1 MIHKNGCYSDKPG
14 VSERS
19 TFERLHTT
27 GDKFQTEINDYKLF
41 LQDPEEL
48 PRLSILDNYKQITR
62 IMTSQYIK
70 AKEEDK
76 KYRNKSQ
83 ADTGA
88 DTDVDFQRYKEE
100 KTNTMKMSTI
110 LKTLNSPRKKRR
122 AVQALREKFAEEEA
136 ENKRRRE
143 LAEPKS
149 QGRPAQFKS

>member
-1 MIHKNGCYSDKPG
+1 MMEKSKYLHGEFKKSLIHRNGSYSDKPG

-41 LQDPEEL
+41 LQDPDEL

-83 ADTGA
+83 ADTDA
-88 DTDVDFQRYKEE
+88 DTDPDFQRYQEE

-110 LKTLNSPRKKRR
+110 LKTLNSPKKKRK
-122 AVQALREKFAEEEA
+122 ALQ
-136 ENKRRRE
+136 E
-143 LAEPKS
+143 L
-149 QGRPAQFKS
+149 R